1 MALANIAMIH
11 ELHSKLEDKDTRL
24 DVWLEQKLDGCSRS
38 LVAKQIKAGRCR
50 IEPGKA
56 KPAWR
61 LRGNE
66 TVVIEVPEIEPIDIL
81 AEDISLEIIYE
92 DADLLVINKPAGMV
106 VHPAIGHPRGTL
118 LNALLHYAQ
127 EVWQPCLV
135 HRLDAD
141 TSGLIVVAK
150 HKQAHE
156 ALQQQFKDRTVIKKY
171 LALAHG
177 LPKADFF
184 ESRAWIGR
192 HPKDFRKRYA
202 YDAEHP
208 KAKHAHSD
216 FRVRER
222 HQDYAT
228 LEVRI
233 YTGRTH
239 QIRVHLQHLGHPI
252 LADGVYGRQAYWPLN
267 QDSEHTLHRQALH
280 AWSLRLQHPQTNKDL
295 QFTCPIPSDLRVWLK
310 SDLETLDAAH
320 G

>member
-1 MALANIAMIH
+1 MIH
-11 ELHSKLEDKDTRL
+11 ELQAQLADKDTRL
-24 DVWLEQKLDGCSRS
+24 DVWLEQQLAGCSRS
-38 LVAKQIKAGRCR
+38 LVAKQIKAGRCQ
-50 IEPGKA
+50 INPGKA

-61 LRGNE
+61 LRGDE
-66 TVVIEVPEIEPIDIL
+66 TIIIEVPEIEALDIVAEEISLDIL
-81 AEDISLEIIYE
+81 FED
-92 DADLLVINKPAGMV
+92 DDFLLINKAAGMV

-118 LNALLHYAQ
+118 LNALLFYAAEQ
-127 EVWQPCLV
+127 WQPLLV

-141 TSGLIVVAK
+141 TSGLLLVAK

-156 ALQQQFKDRTVIKKY
+156 ALQQQFKDRSVIKKY

-192 HPKDFRKRYA
+192 HPKEFRKRYA
-202 YDAEHP
+202 FKEEHP

-222 HQDYAT
+222 HQDYVV

-239 QIRVHLQHLGHPI
+239 QIRVHLQDLGHPI
-252 LADGVYGRQAYWPLN
+252 LADAVYGRQGHWPLN
-267 QDSEHTLHRQALH
+267 DDTSAHVLRRQALH
-280 AWSLRLQHPQTNKDL
+280 AWFLRFQHPLSDETM
-295 QFTCPIPSDLRVWLK
+295 QFVCPIPADLRVWLK
-310 SDLETLDAAH
+310 NDLETLDAAH